1 MAGTPRKECPFRG
14 SPPPRSS
21 SAAGSGGGEELSNS
35 HLFLFGQ
42 PTPTAPP
49 SPPPKP
55 GPLPRPAWVP
65 AKPHRNAAG
74 HMRCGG
80 GGRASPPA
88 PQGDPA
94 PSCPDAVTKVT
105 GEIAPPRPHQRPKVS
120 QRPSQ
125 GPHLAQGEEQKV
137 GEEPCDFL
145 RHCLG
150 STEDAATT
158 ITVITSHSLPLQQPP
173 PTTLAPPAAA
183 AWGHRQPIPTR
194 PTEITRRRLAADTA
208 SASPH
213 SSYGA
218 PKVVLRAKKTETA
231 IPGKG
236 PQSQIRNRCV
246 ILVENPV
253 LFLGLPFSVRETSSV
268 PPSFNHRHTNELP
281 LPAQHT
287 VPRRGILPRC

>member
-1 MAGTPRKECPFRG
+1 
-14 SPPPRSS
+14 
-21 SAAGSGGGEELSNS
+21 
-35 HLFLFGQ
+35 
-42 PTPTAPP
+42 
-49 SPPPKP
+49 
-55 GPLPRPAWVP
+55 
-65 AKPHRNAAG
+65 
-74 HMRCGG
+74 MRCGG

-125 GPHLAQGEEQKV
+125 GPHLAQEKEQMV
-137 GEEPCDFL
+137 GEEPWDFL

-150 STEDAATT
+150 SIEAAATT
-158 ITVITSHSLPLQQPP
+158 ITVITSPSLPLQQSP

-194 PTEITRRRLAADTA
+194 PTEITGRRLAAATA

-231 IPGKG
+231 ISGKG
-236 PQSQIRNRCV
+236 PKSQIRNRV
-246 ILVENPV
+246 TLVGKPV
-253 LFLGLPFSVRETSSV
+253 LFLGLPFLLRETSSA

-281 LPAQHT
+281 LPSQHT
-287 VPRRGILPRC
+287 VPRPGILPRC